1 MKKYKVKNKLEYGV
15 FVLEREGEEFKVML
29 EFLGVDEPVIG
40 EEIAFSEEL
49 LDKTSKYYTQPY
61 AFMYDENI
69 LIDEVKFNKKECLT
83 IFRNDKNLVLKRI
96 YG

>member
-1 MKKYKVKNKLEYGV
+1 MKKFKVKNKLEYGV
-15 FVLEREGEEFKVML
+15 FVLESEGEEFKVML

-40 EEIAFSEEL
+40 EEIAFSKEL

-61 AFMYDENI
+61 TFQYDAKA
-69 LIDEVKFNKKECLT
+69 LIEEVELNEKEYLVVVRKNKGF
-83 IFRNDKNLVLKRI
+83 ILKRI